1 MLQKFVRHNNSDNP
15 YISSLSPKEVEE
27 CYDDIYQMW
36 LIAKLGIDNIE
47 RKKRGE
53 AVLKKMNKQNFKQ
66 YRNTLVKRM
75 VKV

>member
-36 LIAKLGIDNIE
+36 LIAKLEIDNIE
-47 RKKRGE
+47 RKKRVE
-53 AVLKKMNKQNFKQ
+53 AVLKKINE
-66 YRNTLVKRM
+66 
-75 VKV
+75 